1 MSIEA
6 LTWTL
11 VYSAGSCFMTPLGY
25 QTNLMV
31 MPDGQ
36 YSFGDFARFGAAIQ
50 LSHML
55 LTVAAVT
62 ALTPL
67 LTGS

>member
-1 MSIEA
+1 
-6 LTWTL
+6 
-11 VYSAGSCFMTPLGY
+11 
-25 QTNLMV
+25 